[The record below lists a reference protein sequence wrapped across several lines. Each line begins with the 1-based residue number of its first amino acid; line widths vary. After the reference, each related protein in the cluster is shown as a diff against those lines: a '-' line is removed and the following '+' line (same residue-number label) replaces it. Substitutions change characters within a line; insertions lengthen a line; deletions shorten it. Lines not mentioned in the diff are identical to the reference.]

1 MALRTDLNEY
11 AVALTR
17 DAQQRRSR
25 LSTAV
30 RELQPFE
37 EALAVAAAGPLER
50 GHAMV
55 DALNDALARFEQN
68 GGFRSDAQVHI
79 HAMFTS
85 SCARLLYGTETFE
98 QHELAIRER
107 NGWTPAHMNQ
117 WVYVQMP
124 RRNGK
129 TWSVS
134 MHIIA
139 LMVTVPCI
147 KIAVFAP
154 ALYQSQLM
162 LESVAELLHRHF
174 PRENADVTKKRIKI
188 TKGKDGA
195 DVRMLTA
202 LPAASNTGTSF
213 RPFFSLSLSF
223 SLATRNAKQTN
234 AHTHTYT
241 RMCVVIRGPF

>member
-1 MALRTDLNEY
+1 MALRTDLNDF
-11 AVALTR
+11 ASALR
-17 DAQQRRSR
+17 DSAEARRSR
-25 LSTAV
+25 LHSAV
-30 RELQPFE
+30 RELQPYE
-37 EALAVAAAGPLER
+37 EALAVAASGPLER

-55 DALNDALARFEQN
+55 DALNDALGRFERN

-85 SCARLLYGTETFE
+85 ACARLLYGSETFE

-107 NGWTPAHMNQ
+107 NGWTPADMNQ

-139 LMVTVPCI
+139 LLVTVPRI

-154 ALYQSQLM
+154 ALYQSKLM
-162 LESVAELLHRHF
+162 LESVAELLAKHF
-174 PRENADVTKKRIKI
+174 PSEKSDVAQRRILLVRAS
-188 TKGKDGA
+188 D
-195 DVRMLTA
+195 DVRSLIA

-213 RPFFSLSLSF
+213 PSLFSLFLK
-223 SLATRNAKQTN
+223 A
-234 AHTHTYT
+234 
-241 RMCVVIRGPF
+241 PF